1 MPSFLHFRNLMQLLN
16 TSCMSK
22 IHFVIST
29 ISLVGLVIISL
40 FLFSKP
46 PKIVYVDSIKVLSG
60 YKGMEYAKK
69 EYDVKVSV
77 WNANLDTLKMEME
90 SKFQEYEAKRL
101 KLSAKEKE
109 LMEELLETKRE
120 QYLNYQ
126 QMVAEKMKKEDQELT
141 SKVYSKVNDFLKRYG
156 EQKGYAFILGANQYG
171 SIVYAEDAVD
181 ITDEVIEGL
190 NKEFSK

>member
-1 MPSFLHFRNLMQLLN
+1 MG
-16 TSCMSK
+16 K
-22 IHFVIST
+22 IHFAISS
-29 ISLVGLVIISL
+29 ISLIGLIVISL
-40 FLFSKP
+40 FLFSKS

-90 SKFQEYEAKRL
+90 IKFQEYETKRL
-101 KLSAKEKE
+101 KLSVKEKE
-109 LMEELLETKRE
+109 LMEELLETKRQ

-141 SKVYSKVNDFLKRYG
+141 AKVHTKVNDYLKRYG

-171 SIVYAEDAVD
+171 SIVYAENAVN

-190 NKEFSK
+190 NKEFTK

>member
-1 MPSFLHFRNLMQLLN
+1 MRR
-16 TSCMSK
+16 

-29 ISLVGLVIISL
+29 ISLVGLIVISL
-40 FLFSKP
+40 FLFSKSH
-46 PKIVYVDSIKVLSG
+46 KIVYVDSIKVLSG

-90 SKFQEYEAKRL
+90 GKFQEYESKRMQL
-101 KLSAKEKE
+101 TAKEKE
-109 LMEELLETKRE
+109 LMEELLETKRQ
-120 QYLNYQ
+120 QYMNYQ

-141 SKVYSKVNDFLKRYG
+141 AKVYTKVNEYLKRYG

-171 SIVYAEDAVD
+171 NIVYAENAVN

-190 NKEFSK
+190 NKEYAK